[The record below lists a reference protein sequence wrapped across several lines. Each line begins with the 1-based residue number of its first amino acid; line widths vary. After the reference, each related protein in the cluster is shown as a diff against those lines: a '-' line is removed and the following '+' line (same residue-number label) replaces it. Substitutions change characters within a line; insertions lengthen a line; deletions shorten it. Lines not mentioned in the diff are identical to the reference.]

1 MLICWIV
8 LAVTVTAVSSDPV
21 SVSVRVGDSVTL
33 PCDGSACR
41 GTPEEQ
47 LYIKWETVDQDVYVF
62 RRGTVHPGPGFENRA
77 EVPLERIRQG
87 DFSLTLQ
94 HTLLSDG
101 EIYECFCEGQTKQDA
116 FLGDVRLTITAREES
131 SSVSYGQPLS
141 LRLYS
146 RASVTV
152 RFNPAGA
159 GASLPVCAVEGG
171 TVTPDPAYGP
181 RVSGQEQEVTLSALT
196 FTDQGSYTVLD
207 SQSRKT
213 ISTVNVTVT
222 AHSDALTLPSG
233 TDLCV
238 SLLTAEPV
246 EVLFA
251 PVGDQTS
258 VPVCAVER
266 DTVFRPG
273 PGYQPRVSVQNG
285 SLTLRSLTA
294 ADQGN
299 YTLRELDSSN
309 TINTV
314 SVSVTAEESVFPVG
328 LVTGILVLISVL
340 GLALLCWYRWCRNKE
355 RVRITEPQVPSVQ
368 LTTQDCSSEQE
379 GPEISTLMRNRHT
392 PAKANGNGS
401 VMNQVVN
408 SVL

>member
-101 EIYECFCEGQTKQDA
+101 EIYECFCEGERKRDA
-116 FLGDVRLTITAREES
+116 FLGDVRLTITGCKES
-131 SSVSYGQPLS
+131 ASLSYGQPLS

-146 RASVTV
+146 RAAVTV
-152 RFNPAGA
+152 RFNPAGT

-171 TVTPDPAYGP
+171 TVTPDPAYVP

-196 FTDQGSYTVLD
+196 FTDQGTYTVLD
-207 SQSRKT
+207 SQSRT

-222 AHSDALTLPSG
+222 AQRDALTLPSG
-233 TDLCV
+233 ASLSLPLYSPGPVELLFAAAGEGACV
-238 SLLTAEPV
+238 S
-246 EVLFA
+246 
-251 PVGDQTS
+251 
-258 VPVCAVER
+258 VCAVER
-266 DTVFRPG
+266 GTASRPG
-273 PGYQPRVSVQNG
+273 PGYEHRVSVQNG

-299 YTLRELDSSN
+299 YTLRESGNNCTVSN
-309 TINTV
+309 V
-314 SVSVTAEESVFPVG
+314 SVSVCDTVRGSGVLRRSRVG
-328 LVTGILVLISVL
+328 AVVAVLLLVTGIAVIIGH
-340 GLALLCWYRWCRNKE
+340 GLCFRG
-355 RVRITEPQVPSVQ
+355 RVRERRTESQQV
-368 LTTQDCSSEQE
+368 
-379 GPEISTLMRNRHT
+379 
-392 PAKANGNGS
+392 
-401 VMNQVVN
+401 
-408 SVL
+408 

>member
-314 SVSVTAEESVFPVG
+314 SVSVTAEESLWVG
-328 LVTGILVLISVL
+328 LVTGITLLILAVL
-340 GLALLCWYRWCRNKE
+340 GLALLYWYRRCRHKK
-355 RVRITEPQVPSVQ
+355 VPQVHSVQ
-368 LTTQDCSSEQE
+368 PTDEDCNSDQE
-379 GPEISTLMRNRHT
+379 GSESSALKTSRPT
-392 PAKANGNGS
+392 
-401 VMNQVVN
+401 
-408 SVL
+408 

>member
-1 MLICWIV
+1 MLQWIV
-8 LAVTVTAVSSDPV
+8 LAGVMTGVSSAPV

-33 PCDGSACR
+33 PCDGSAYR
-41 GTPEEQ
+41 GTPVEQ
-47 LYIKWETVDQDVYVF
+47 LYIKWQTVNQDVYVF
-62 RRGTVHPGPGFENRA
+62 RRGTVYPGPGFENRT

-101 EIYECFCEGQTKQDA
+101 EIYECFCEGQRKQDA
-116 FLGDVRLTITAREES
+116 FLGDVSLTITGREES

-146 RASVTV
+146 RAAVTV
-152 RFNPAGA
+152 WFNPAGA

-171 TVTPDPAYGP
+171 TVTPDPAYVP

-207 SQSRKT
+207 SQSRET

-222 AHSDALTLPSG
+222 AHRDALTLPSG
-233 TDLCV
+233 A
-238 SLLTAEPV
+238 SLSLPLYSPGPV

-251 PVGDQTS
+251 AAGEGACVS
-258 VPVCAVER
+258 VCAVER
-266 DTVFRPG
+266 DAASRPG
-273 PGYQPRVSVQNG
+273 PGYEHRVSVQNG

-299 YTLRELDSSN
+299 YTLRESGNNRTVSN
-309 TINTV
+309 V
-314 SVSVTAEESVFPVG
+314 SVSVCDTVRGSGVLRRSRVG
-328 LVTGILVLISVL
+328 AVVAVVAVVAVLLLVTGIAVII
-340 GLALLCWYRWCRNKE
+340 GHRLCFRG
-355 RVRITEPQVPSVQ
+355 RVRERWIESQQV
-368 LTTQDCSSEQE
+368 
-379 GPEISTLMRNRHT
+379 
-392 PAKANGNGS
+392 
-401 VMNQVVN
+401 
-408 SVL
+408 

>member
-1 MLICWIV
+1 MRICWIV

-41 GTPEEQ
+41 GTPIEQ
-47 LYIKWETVDQDVYVF
+47 LYIKWQTVDQDVYVF
-62 RRGTVHPGPGFENRA
+62 RRGTVHPGPGFENRT

-101 EIYECFCEGQTKQDA
+101 EIYECFCEGERKQDV
-116 FLGDVRLTITAREES
+116 FLGDVSLTITAREES

-152 RFNPAGA
+152 WFNPAGA

-171 TVTPDPAYGP
+171 TVTPDPAYEP

-207 SQSRKT
+207 SQSRT
-213 ISTVNVTVT
+213 ISTVAVTVT

-251 PVGDQTS
+251 PVGDRTS

-314 SVSVTAEESVFPVG
+314 SVSVTAEESGFLVG
-328 LVTGILVLISVL
+328 LVTVILVSILVLISVL
-340 GLALLCWYRWCRNKE
+340 GLALLCWHRRRRHKDC
-355 RVRITEPQVPSVQ
+355 VRITEPQ
-368 LTTQDCSSEQE
+368 LATQHCSSDQ
-379 GPEISTLMRNRHT
+379 
-392 PAKANGNGS
+392 
-401 VMNQVVN
+401 
-408 SVL
+408 

>member
-1 MLICWIV
+1 MRICWII
-8 LAVTVTAVSSDPV
+8 LAVTVTADPV
-21 SVSVRVGDSVTL
+21 TVSVRVGDSVTL

-41 GTPEEQ
+41 GTPVEQ
-47 LYIKWETVDQDVYVF
+47 LYIKWQTVDQDVYVF

-77 EVPLERIRQG
+77 EVPLESIRQG

-101 EIYECFCEGQTKQDA
+101 EIYECFCEGQRKQDA
-116 FLGDVRLTITAREES
+116 FLGDVSLTITGREES

-146 RASVTV
+146 RAAVTV

-171 TVTPDPAYGP
+171 TVTPDPAYVP

-207 SQSRKT
+207 SKSRQT
-213 ISTVNVTVT
+213 ISTVAVTVT
-222 AHSDALTLPSG
+222 AHRDALTLPSG
-233 TDLCV
+233 A
-238 SLLTAEPV
+238 SLSLPLYSPGLV

-251 PVGDQTS
+251 AAGEGACVS
-258 VPVCAVER
+258 VCSVER
-266 DTVFRPG
+266 DTVFSPG
-273 PGYQPRVSVQNG
+273 PGYEQRVSVQSG

-299 YTLRELDSSN
+299 YTVRDSS
-309 TINTV
+309 TDHTVSTV